1 MHFTL
6 DFNIILSVGPPP
18 PPPTPAYP
26 CQAPP
31 QGLARQGVH
40 QGPRSC
46 WKGQTRMRDTGL
58 GEAGSRQGR
67 RWGGTRGR
75 AIVQGVCCCHRLRV
89 GRAVA
94 AARCGPAAL
103 VGPALP
109 GAGAE
114 QAQAPAAWPCGLAGL
129 GSSRRRALGAK
140 SRVRAAHSV
149 RSGWCLR
156 VDSLF
161 VGGCSCSGLHTIPT
175 HACLL
180 YWLQTLS
187 SDKAPLRAGTLRG
200 G

>member
-1 MHFTL
+1 MHITL
-6 DFNIILSVGPPP
+6 DLNIILSVGPPP
-18 PPPTPAYP
+18 TPTPAYP

-31 QGLARQGVH
+31 PGLARQGVH

-67 RWGGTRGR
+67 RCWGR
-75 AIVQGVCCCHRLRV
+75 AIVQGVCCCHRLRA

-114 QAQAPAAWPCGLAGL
+114 QSQAPAARSCPGLAGL
-129 GSSRRRALGAK
+129 GRSRRRAPGVKSLG
-140 SRVRAAHSV
+140 SRRPFRAQRLVPPS
-149 RSGWCLR
+149 
-156 VDSLF
+156 
-161 VGGCSCSGLHTIPT
+161 
-175 HACLL
+175 
-180 YWLQTLS
+180 
-187 SDKAPLRAGTLRG
+187 
-200 G
+200 